1 MICYFIL
8 IYDLDNNI
16 RSYRNNNFDS
26 AIEIFVWTNIERG
39 ILRMTFTS
47 KFIDAALAISFP
59 KIEEIKNNR
68 IKELSEIKSKVK
80 EDPTIVEKWF
90 DNEIHKI
97 INVTEN
103 HTSINI
109 ESLIK
114 KLK

>member
-47 KFIDAALAISFP
+47 KFIEAALAISFP

-68 IKELSEIKSKVK
+68 IKELIEIKSKIQ
-80 EDPTIVEKWF
+80 EDPTIVENWF
-90 DNEIHKI
+90 DNEINKI

-103 HTSINI
+103 NSSINI

-114 KLK
+114 NLK

>member
-47 KFIDAALAISFP
+47 KFIEAALAISFP

-68 IKELSEIKSKVK
+68 IKELIEIKSKIQ
-80 EDPTIVEKWF
+80 EDPTIVENWF
-90 DNEIHKI
+90 DNEINKI

-103 HTSINI
+103 NTSINI

-114 KLK
+114 NLK

>member
-68 IKELSEIKSKVK
+68 IKELIEIKSKVK

-90 DNEIHKI
+90 DNEINKI

-103 HTSINI
+103 NSSINI

-114 KLK
+114 NLK